1 MAAAFKD
8 KKPAGGP
15 VFDPAAASGPAR
27 RGAAPGPAQQPLTG
41 LKGGLAALEQKLPG
55 ALKSRAAAC
64 AFLAVAV
71 LAGVFGI
78 GGGKLC
84 AYRSSTEMLYLMADS
99 RYGVSIVEELDAALS
114 AAASITDLCAV
125 RLGEQDPAV
134 AAAREAIALRRDG
147 LDGTG
152 PAAAYKA
159 NLALQNAVGTLYNTV
174 RYELDGSAGAALQGL
189 WSDFTSHQERMG
201 RSGYND
207 AVTAYNQAAGAFPAN
222 LIGALWGA
230 GELERFG

>member
-15 VFDPAAASGPAR
+15 VFAPAAAPQPPR
-27 RGAAPGPAQQPLTG
+27 PGAAPGAAQQPLTG
-41 LKGGLAALEQKLPG
+41 LKGRLAALEEKLPG

-114 AAASITDLCAV
+114 AAASITDLCAA

-134 AAAREAIALRRDG
+134 AAAREAIALRKEKPG
-147 LDGTG
+147 GTG
-152 PAAAYKA
+152 PAYDYEA
-159 NLALQNAVGTLYNTV
+159 NLALQSAVGHLYNLV
-174 RYELDGSAGAALQGL
+174 RYELDDSAGAALQGQ
-189 WSDFTSHQERMG
+189 WSTFASCQDRIA

-207 AVTAYNQAAGAFPAN
+207 AVAAYNQAAGAFPAN